1 MKNLVPIFLLL
12 IAACNSNSGSNKP
25 TSKTSNETR
34 IIYIQPLG
42 EVKTQY
48 TNTVKLAV
56 ENFYGFKCVIR
67 KAIPLTK
74 DILANSKKRYEAS
87 KILKKFNAKENIFLL
102 MEKDIA
108 WKDTAHKS
116 DEYGIIGLGNRPGTV
131 CVVSTHRLKGN
142 ASEQKVIERLEK
154 TALHEIGHNLGL
166 SHCDKTPK
174 CMMNDEKGTIQTTD
188 KESVYLCPS
197 CRKSIGI

>member
-1 MKNLVPIFLLL
+1 
-12 IAACNSNSGSNKP
+12 
-25 TSKTSNETR
+25 
-34 IIYIQPLG
+34 
-42 EVKTQY
+42 
-48 TNTVKLAV
+48 
-56 ENFYGFKCVIR
+56 
-67 KAIPLTK
+67 
-74 DILANSKKRYEAS
+74 
-87 KILKKFNAKENIFLL
+87 

-108 WKDTAHKS
+108 WKDTAKKS
-116 DEYGIIGLGNRPGTV
+116 AEYGIIGLGNRPGTV

-188 KESVYLCPS
+188 RESVYLCPA
-197 CRKSIGI
+197 CRKTIGV